1 MPALGATFGQPGGPA
16 SPADASADVH
26 RDPSTLCEGDRPDL
40 ATFSTSVDNVRLPEQ
55 TSAPRAGE
63 SVIFL
68 NGDYVANTKSA
79 EKAARQAEKHRA
91 RNVALRSRMRTA
103 VRDVTAA
110 IAGGNKQAAQA
121 TYKEAVPVIDTLV
134 NKQIIHR
141 NKAARHKSRLAARI
155 RAMA

>member
-1 MPALGATFGQPGGPA
+1 MKAPRHDAGQHA
-16 SPADASADVH
+16 SV
-26 RDPSTLCEGDRPDL
+26 LCERDRPDP
-40 ATFSTSVDNVRLPEQ
+40 ATFAASVDNVRLPAQ
-55 TSAPRAGE
+55 TTGPRDQGE
-63 SVIFL
+63 GPFSD
-68 NGDYVANTKSA
+68 GDHVANTKSA

-103 VRDVTAA
+103 VRNVTAA
-110 IAGGNKQAAQA
+110 IAGGNKEAAQA

-155 RAMA
+155 RAMQ

>member
-1 MPALGATFGQPGGPA
+1 MQMAIQDA
-16 SPADASADVH
+16 SPYVKETVLIRLRS
-26 RDPSTLCEGDRPDL
+26 RPPL
-40 ATFSTSVDNVRLPEQ
+40 TTSRHLSRLPPP
-55 TSAPRAGE
+55 AFGGKVPY
-63 SVIFL
+63 
-68 NGDYVANTKSA
+68 GDYVANTKSA

-103 VRDVTAA
+103 VRDVTSA

-155 RAMA
+155 RAMP